1 MPQNFLFH
9 WMLQT
14 TRYWSFLFT
23 VLHLIKWLMHMHP
36 PHLSSTN
43 GVHIHILLVVLVF
56 CLGRPSYL
64 ITYKDPVHIYVLSSV
79 YRNALSTGLYHTQT
93 TDYAVLSLVI

>member
-1 MPQNFLFH
+1 MDPTNNKIL
-9 WMLQT
+9 
-14 TRYWSFLFT
+14 
-23 VLHLIKWLMHMHP
+23 VLLVYCLASYQVAHAHAP

-64 ITYKDPVHIYVLSSV
+64 ITYKDPVHTYVLSSV